1 MASFF
6 QLHTATRCV
15 PVIVTICLLVAC
27 AGCPS
32 RPAPP
37 APDEPNG
44 SLISPEP
51 EGITTTQEPPT
62 VVEPAPEGEIP
73 AVEMT
78 DALAATCLVKVGD
91 TMPEAELPALDG
103 TVTPLRDEYGR
114 KLTVILFWT
123 ATSIYATA
131 ELEDLTEDVAMPFA
145 DKGVRVIGINE
156 GDTAEEAAKQV
167 EQLGVKFSNFLDPNR
182 DFFAKVATEKI
193 PRTYLLDAGGKILWF
208 DIEYSTTTR
217 RDLLKAIRVALGAP

>member
-6 QLHTATRCV
+6 QLHAATRCV
-15 PVIVTICLLVAC
+15 PAIVTICLVVAC

-32 RPAPP
+32 RPAP
-37 APDEPNG
+37 DEPNG
-44 SLISPEP
+44 SPVSPEP
-51 EGITTTQEPPT
+51 DSAATTQEPST
-62 VVEPAPEGEIP
+62 GVEPEQPAPEIP

-78 DALAATCLVKVGD
+78 DVLAATCLVKVGD

-103 TVTPLRDEYGR
+103 AVVPLRDEYGR

-123 ATSIYATA
+123 GASIYATA

-167 EQLGVKFSNFLDPNR
+167 EQFGVKFANFLDP
-182 DFFAKVATEKI
+182 DGGFFAKVATEKI
-193 PRTYLLDAGGKILWF
+193 PRTYLLDAGGRILWF

-217 RDLLKAIRVALGAP
+217 RDLLQAIRVALGGP

>member
-15 PVIVTICLLVAC
+15 PAIVTICLLVAC

-32 RPAPP
+32 RPSPP
-37 APDEPNG
+37 APDEPNA
-44 SLISPEP
+44 SPISPEP
-51 EGITTTQEPPT
+51 ESAPTTQEPAT
-62 VVEPAPEGEIP
+62 GVEPAPAPEVP

-78 DALAATCLVKVGD
+78 DVLAATCLVKVGD

-103 TVTPLRDEYGR
+103 AVAPLRGEYGR
-114 KLTVILFWT
+114 KLTIILFWT
-123 ATSIYATA
+123 GTSIYAVA

-156 GDTAEEAAKQV
+156 GDTAEEAAKRVQ
-167 EQLGVKFSNFLDPNR
+167 QLGVKFANFADPGGT
-182 DFFAKVATEKI
+182 FFAKVATEKI

-208 DIEYSTTTR
+208 DMEYSSSTR
-217 RDLLKAIRVALGAP
+217 RDMLQAIEIALGKQ